1 MTVQVASCSA
11 AQLFSECLLPRQF
24 PARDAIVT
32 SDGLP
37 VTGELTIPEYQR
49 SYCWQNKQLQ
59 GLLLDIES
67 HANRKTAEDFRLPY
81 YLGSLILHQE
91 GDRLNIIDGQQRITT
106 LALMSCLLD
115 SAQSLV
121 GGLEYVHPTS
131 QQQIKHNL
139 QWLRQRFS
147 EGADEWRKLID
158 FSKLQFTLVITQS
171 EDDAY
176 RFFETQNT
184 GGVRL
189 GGPDI
194 IKAHHLRAVDKLHQP
209 KFARKWEALG
219 SLDSTVSALLKG
231 RYWQSV
237 QPRELPSHNQQKLI
251 RDCIVSELAQETG
264 KGDDI
269 AYGRIRRQIGLAG
282 DVSQQA
288 DQQGYEVRQPLN
300 AGINSIRYLAY
311 FQTLHKRYWQQPDL
325 PHLAGYQQF
334 IEWLKG
340 LEGCGYLEKL
350 YEACLL
356 LYISQF
362 GENQLELAAMKLFRV
377 VYSRR
382 VSNQKSVRENSIPAF
397 IKEQPVL
404 DWIAASYTPEQCF
417 AFLDAF
423 KLTVDPSNLD
433 KNSVK
438 RRFVENVC
446 KQFGLDLEAGQYEKA
461 FAAAL
466 NQKTTGVQG

>member
-1 MTVQVASCSA
+1 MSVQVATCSA
-11 AQLFSECLLPRQF
+11 AQLFSGCLLPDHSL
-24 PARDAIVT
+24 ASDAIVT
-32 SDGLP
+32 SDGAT

-49 SYCWQNKQLQ
+49 PYCWQDKQLH

-67 HANRKTAEDFRLPY
+67 HVARKTDGDIELPY

-91 GDRLNIIDGQQRITT
+91 NGKLNIIDGQQRITT
-106 LALMSCLLD
+106 LALMACLLD
-115 SAQSLV
+115 PGLPLV
-121 GGLEYVHPTS
+121 EGLIYEHPTS

-139 QWLRQRFS
+139 QWLRDRL
-147 EGADEWRKLID
+147 DRVRNWID
-158 FSKLQFTLVITQS
+158 FNQLQFTLVITQS

-209 KFARKWEALG
+209 HFARQWEAMG

-231 RYWQSV
+231 RYWQGV
-237 QPRELPSHNQQKLI
+237 RPRLLPSHNQKKWV
-251 RDCIVSELAQETG
+251 RDCIVAELAQGTG
-264 KGDDI
+264 EGGDI

-282 DVSQQA
+282 DISQQA

-311 FQTLHKRYWQQPDL
+311 FQGLHQRYWDQPDL
-325 PHLAGYQQF
+325 PHLPDYKQF
-334 IEWLKG
+334 VEWLKD
-340 LEGCGYLEKL
+340 LDGCGYLEKL

-362 GENQLELAAMKLFRV
+362 GENQLELAARKLFRV

-397 IKEQPVL
+397 IREQPVL

-423 KLTVDPSNLD
+423 ELTVDPSNLGT
-433 KNSVK
+433 NSVK
-438 RRFVENVC
+438 QRFVEAVS
-446 KQFGLDLEAGQYEKA
+446 KKFDLGLEAGEYEKG
-461 FAAAL
+461 FAPAL
-466 NQKTTGVQG
+466 NRKIAGVQR

>member
-1 MTVQVASCSA
+1 MTVQVATCSA
-11 AQLFSECLLPRQF
+11 AQLFSECLYPETSSS
-24 PARDAIVT
+24 ANAIVT
-32 SDGLP
+32 SDNETVAGA
-37 VTGELTIPEYQR
+37 LTIPEYQR
-49 SYCWQNKQLQ
+49 PYCWQDKQLD
-59 GLLLDIES
+59 GLLQDIES
-67 HANRKTAEDFRLPY
+67 HTQRNTELPY

-91 GDRLNIIDGQQRITT
+91 GGKLNIIDGQQRITT
-106 LALMSCLLD
+106 LALMGCLLNPD
-115 SAQSLV
+115 PSSV
-121 GGLEYVHPTS
+121 GGLVYEHPIS

-139 QWLRQRFS
+139 QWLRDRLDRVR
-147 EGADEWRKLID
+147 EGID
-158 FSKLQFTLVITQS
+158 FHKLQFTLVMTQS

-194 IKAHHLRAVDKLHQP
+194 IKAHHLRAIENKSLQP
-209 KFARKWEALG
+209 QFARQWEAMG
-219 SLDSTVSALLKG
+219 KLDSTVSALLKG
-231 RYWQSV
+231 RYWQGV
-237 QPRELPSHNQQKLI
+237 RPRILPPHNQKKRI
-251 RDCIVSELAQETG
+251 RDCIVDELAQETG
-264 KGDDI
+264 EGDDI

-282 DVSQQA
+282 EISQQT

-311 FQTLHKRYWQQPDL
+311 FQGLHQRYWQQPDL
-325 PHLAGYQQF
+325 PHLPGYQQF
-334 IEWLKG
+334 VAWLKDR
-340 LEGCGYLEKL
+340 EGCGYLEKL

-362 GENQLELAAMKLFRV
+362 GENQLEFAAKKLFRV

-382 VSNQKSVRENSIPAF
+382 VSNQKSVRENSIPSF
-397 IKEQPVL
+397 IGKHPVL

-423 KLTVDPSNLD
+423 ELEVDSSNLD

-438 RRFVENVC
+438 QRFVKSVC
-446 KQFGLDLEAGQYEKA
+446 EQFELDVLEEGYATA
-461 FAAAL
+461 FAPAL
-466 NQKTTGVQG
+466 DQKIAGAQG